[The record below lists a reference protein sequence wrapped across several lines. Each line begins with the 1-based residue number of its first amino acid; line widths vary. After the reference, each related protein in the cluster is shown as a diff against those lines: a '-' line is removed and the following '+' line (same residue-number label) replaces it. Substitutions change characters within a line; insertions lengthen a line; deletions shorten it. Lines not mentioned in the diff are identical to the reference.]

1 MANGALKN
9 ATIVVPFKYLSNF
22 WRSLEMSSINW
33 KLELKLKSAKYCVL
47 SPPGNNNDNDRD
59 DKIISTIKDTKLC
72 IPVVTLSAKDNY

>member
-47 SPPGNNNDNDRD
+47 SASGNNNDNDRD
-59 DKIISTIKDTKLC
+59 DKIIFAIKDTKLC
-72 IPVVTLSAKDNY
+72 IPVVTL